1 MSDRFG
7 FDAPKSQP
15 IEDSIVWAAGNG
27 FRYIDFQADVPPNA
41 IASFDRDR
49 VRVVRELCERHG
61 VALGIHPSSAIN
73 NAEYVPIMAEAA
85 SEYLAANLDLAER
98 LGGGWII
105 GHGGYQF
112 GELELRRAAA
122 IDSACAG
129 WSTVPSRRG

>member
-41 IASFDRDR
+41 IASLRIPTAARRYRDALR
-49 VRVVRELCERHG
+49 PRPRTVRELCERHG

-73 NAEYVPIMAEAA
+73 NAEPP
-85 SEYLAANLDLAER
+85 R
-98 LGGGWII
+98 PR
-105 GHGGYQF
+105 QP
-112 GELELRRAAA
+112 RRPRQAAA
-122 IDSACAG
+122 ACSRG
-129 WSTVPSRRG
+129 WRRSRRRHGAGRTA